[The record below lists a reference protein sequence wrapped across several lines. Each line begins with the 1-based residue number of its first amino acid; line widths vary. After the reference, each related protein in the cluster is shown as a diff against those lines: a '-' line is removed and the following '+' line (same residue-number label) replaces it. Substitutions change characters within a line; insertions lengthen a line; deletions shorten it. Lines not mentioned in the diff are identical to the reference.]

1 MLELNLQAR
10 AHTHTSMYDKIQ
22 IVSVARQC
30 PMEGDRPL
38 IFDLWEEVQ
47 GFRVNG
53 TAIARAREREIEE
66 NALKYD

>member
-1 MLELNLQAR
+1 
-10 AHTHTSMYDKIQ
+10 
-22 IVSVARQC
+22 
-30 PMEGDRPL
+30 MEGDRPL

-66 NALKYD
+66 NALKYDWLKSVVRIVVHT